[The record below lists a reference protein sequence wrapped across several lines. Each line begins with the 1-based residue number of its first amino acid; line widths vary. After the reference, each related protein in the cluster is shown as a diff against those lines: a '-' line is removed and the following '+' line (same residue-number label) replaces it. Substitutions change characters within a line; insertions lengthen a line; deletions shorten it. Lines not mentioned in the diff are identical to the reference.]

1 MPTTPFSAELVT
13 KLADESA
20 WKFDT
25 LLGAVF
31 HPRVYC
37 CDNIYDMGITGG
49 KEPVAVIDLD
59 PFDLAFVGDTVNYT
73 GTASYDP
80 DGSIVSYAWQF
91 EGHTPSSGTAS
102 AGTLNWGTAGV
113 YTVELVVTDG
123 TGLLS
128 PPARLEMIILDRD
141 QLTGN
146 WLATSNG
153 VYYSPDAVSWTAQNG
168 GLSGASLG
176 VWKVKIDPATQ
187 DLPDS
192 QKVLWAAT
200 NGGMYTAIGTAG
212 TWAQKNPGTV
222 TNTWSDSPAPMPG
235 SLNFR
240 DLIFSGNRI
249 FASATWQNGASA
261 WRSWL
266 FFTDNAIDVRSAGTA
281 GTAVTWTEVGL

>member
-13 KLADESA
+13 KLAAESA

-31 HPRVYC
+31 QPRVFC
-37 CDNIYDMGITGG
+37 CSDPNDLGISGG
-49 KEPVAVIDLD
+49 KEPVAVPSLD
-59 PFDLAFVGDTVNYT
+59 PFDLAFVGDTVAYT

-80 DGSIVSYAWQF
+80 DGSIVSYAWLF

-113 YTVELVVTDG
+113 YTVELIVTDG
-123 TGLLS
+123 TGLDS
-128 PPARLEMIILDRD
+128 PPSRLEMIILDRD

-168 GLSGASLG
+168 GLSGSSLQ

-187 DLPDS
+187 DLPDN
-192 QKVLWAAT
+192 QKTLWAAT
-200 NGGMYTAIGTAG
+200 NGGVYAAVGTAG

-222 TNTWSDSPAPMPG
+222 DNDWSDSPAPVPG

-240 DLIFSGNRI
+240 DLHFSNDRLY
-249 FASATWQNGASA
+249 ALATWQNGSA
-261 WRSWL
+261 LWRSWL
-266 FFTDNAIDVRSAGTA
+266 FYTDDAGAVRSEGTA
-281 GTAVTWTEVGL
+281 GTVTWTEI